1 MVTKRSLVF
10 KISKYVHE
18 ALWLVF
24 KISKYGHKTIWMG
37 FKIYVKKRMNKIP
50 RTLFKYDKNPK
61 PGKSMRKQTEK
72 IWNPYKLF
80 IALFTNNLESI

>member
-1 MVTKRSLVF
+1 
-10 KISKYVHE
+10 
-18 ALWLVF
+18 
-24 KISKYGHKTIWMG
+24 MG
-37 FKIYVKKRMNKIP
+37 FKIYVKTRMNKIP
-50 RTLFKYDKNPK
+50 RTLFKYDKNTK